1 MLDNSQ
7 ISAPN
12 PGVSG
17 EDTVVDKTLTAREF
31 LITPT
36 GDDVTMVA
44 VSRGDMRSRYASP
57 DNTLNLTVSHSIA
70 KRIRRLY
77 RLDFEKVSADPFTP
91 ALNIQ
96 VRASAFIVLDEPKRG
111 FSREEMQGLLVR
123 LVASVLGNG
132 QAFVAGES

>member
-132 QAFVAGES
+132 SAFVAGES

>member
-1 MLDNSQ
+1 MLENSQ
-7 ISAPN
+7 ISALTPT
-12 PGVSG
+12 VEG
-17 EDTVVDKTLTAREF
+17 EDAVVDKTLTTREF
-31 LITPT
+31 LLTPGG
-36 GDDVTMVA
+36 GDITMVA

-111 FSREEMQGLLVR
+111 FDRDEMSNLLVR
-123 LVASVLGNG
+123 LVASVLDNAS
-132 QAFVAGES
+132 AFVAGES